1 MSQTAVALINSTA
14 IRHNFLLLKQ
24 RAKGCRVMP
33 VLKANAYG
41 HGMVQVAHL
50 LPEADAFAVARVGE
64 GIKLRSAGISQRVV
78 VLGGC
83 IDQVEL
89 VQALEHRLDLVI
101 HHESQLVLLAE
112 YVGGSKM
119 TVWVKVDSGMG
130 RLGVSPSALS
140 GVLSVLNDSPVVAA
154 IECVM
159 THLACADQATNEM
172 TLRQLDCFNKAL
184 EAANSTGFAKYKGGV
199 SVANSAGMLQW
210 PQTLHSSKKM
220 KYTGSNWVRPGIS
233 LYGVSPMEG
242 RSPAEFGLIP
252 AMTFRTRLIAVK
264 RLKAGETVGYGAGW
278 LARKDSIIGIAAVG
292 YGDGYPRG
300 IAASTAVFVRGQ
312 RAPLV
317 GAVSM
322 DMVAIDLSD
331 APDAGIG
338 DIVELWGENLPVH
351 EIAAAAD
358 TIAYELL
365 TQLSGRPLRELV

>member
-1 MSQTAVALINSTA
+1 
-14 IRHNFLLLKQ
+14 
-24 RAKGCRVMP
+24 MP

-41 HGMVQVAHL
+41 HGMVQVAQL

-101 HHESQLVLLAE
+101 HHESQLLLLAE
-112 YVGGSKM
+112 YVGGRKM

-130 RLGVSPSALS
+130 RLGFSPSALS
-140 GVLSVLNDSPVVAA
+140 GVLSVLNESPVVAE

-184 EAANSTGFAKYKGGV
+184 EAANSTGFVKYKGGV

-210 PQTLHSSKKM
+210 PQTLHSSENM

-278 LARKDSIIGIAAVG
+278 LAGKDSIIGIAAVG

-300 IAASTAVFVRGQ
+300 IAASTAVFVRGR

-317 GAVSM
+317 GTVSM

-331 APDAGIG
+331 ASDASIG